1 MLKTRGCYGG
11 EQDYSVQ
18 VTIEVVNNSAVCSA
32 LREYQKNWLPGY
44 VSSYAA
50 AGPSPSLPSI

>member
-1 MLKTRGCYGG
+1 MG

-32 LREYQKNWLPGY
+32 LREYQKNWLPGHS
-44 VSSYAA
+44 VAT
-50 AGPSPSLPSI
+50 PRPNLVLC

>member
-1 MLKTRGCYGG
+1 M
-11 EQDYSVQ
+11 Q

-50 AGPSPSLPSI
+50 AGPSPLLASI